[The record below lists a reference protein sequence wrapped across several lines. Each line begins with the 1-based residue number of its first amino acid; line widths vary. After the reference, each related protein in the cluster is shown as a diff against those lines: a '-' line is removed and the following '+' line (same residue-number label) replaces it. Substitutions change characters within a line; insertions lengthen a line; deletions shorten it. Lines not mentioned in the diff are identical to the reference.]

1 MEIRGEH
8 KFEAPQQAVWD
19 ALLDPAALE
28 ATLPGCEQFENK
40 GNDTYEVTMKVGI
53 SAIKGTYSGTVQVT
67 DQQPPNS
74 YRLLVEGGG
83 KPGKVQGNAVM
94 TLEPDGDGTKVSYT
108 SDVKAQGAIARM
120 GSRLLGGSARM
131 LAGQFFKSMDKQ
143 VQQRTP

>member
-1 MEIRGEH
+1 MEVRGEH
-8 KFEAPQQAVWD
+8 KFDAPQQAVWD

-28 ATLPGCEQFENK
+28 ATLPGCEQFEAK

-94 TLEPDGDGTKVSYT
+94 TLEPDGEGTKVHYT

-120 GSRLLGGSARM
+120 GNRLLGGSARM
-131 LAGQFFKSMDKQ
+131 LAGQFFKSMDNQ